1 MQLTMYFVSYILI
14 VITIEYD
21 DIDKAFVASLMLGIS
36 DFITFAMVIA
46 LTARE
51 LQNNNHVQPPIDLD
65 ENLDIRRT
73 FLSNYTNSDEY
84 LYKPNTRQGSS
95 EVNKC

>member
-21 DIDKAFVASLMLGIS
+21 DIDVAFVGSLMLGIS

-51 LQNNNHVQPPIDLD
+51 LKNSNHVSAPIDLD
-65 ENLDIRRT
+65 ESPDIRKT
-73 FLSNYTNSDEY
+73 YLSNYTNSDEY
-84 LYKPNTRQGSS
+84 F
-95 EVNKC
+95 

>member
-21 DIDKAFVASLMLGIS
+21 DIDVAFVGSLMLGIS

-51 LQNNNHVQPPIDLD
+51 LKNSNHV
-65 ENLDIRRT
+65 
-73 FLSNYTNSDEY
+73 
-84 LYKPNTRQGSS
+84 
-95 EVNKC
+95 

>member
-1 MQLTMYFVSYILI
+1 MYFVSYILI

-51 LQNNNHVQPPIDLD
+51 L
-65 ENLDIRRT
+65 
-73 FLSNYTNSDEY
+73 
-84 LYKPNTRQGSS
+84 
-95 EVNKC
+95 

>member
-1 MQLTMYFVSYILI
+1 MYFVSYILI

-36 DFITFAMVIA
+36 DFTFAMVIA

-51 LQNNNHVQPPIDLD
+51 L
-65 ENLDIRRT
+65 
-73 FLSNYTNSDEY
+73 
-84 LYKPNTRQGSS
+84 
-95 EVNKC
+95 